1 MTLPPDLPA
10 RVDDQRIAEAPLPQ
24 RLSSMPAN
32 TLPIGLADA

>member
-1 MTLPPDLPA
+1 MTLPRDLPA

-32 TLPIGLADA
+32 PLPIGLADA